1 MPYNE
6 NDIKMPSTT
15 SSKDSA
21 RAVRAVWAVAAF
33 ALMVGAALPSGG
45 QTPISSNNWIG
56 TWTAS
61 PQPKWDGDFP
71 LPALVPFNLWNQTV
85 RQIVGVS
92 LGGTHIRVVLSN
104 AYGSEPLVIGAA
116 HVALAASGTISG
128 GSIAPASDRVI
139 TFGGK
144 TTVTIPP
151 GAPVVSDPVDLT
163 VPALGRL
170 AVSLFL
176 PEPSPTSTF
185 HWDGEQ
191 TGYIVAGNQVTAA
204 GMEGATKI
212 TSRVYLSEILVD
224 APAGARSVVGFGD
237 SITDGAGSTLDTDH
251 RWTDFLAQRLATDNV
266 SVLNAGISGARM
278 LKDRMGTNALARFD
292 RDVLSQP
299 HVKTVIVLM
308 GINDISWPG
317 HIYAPRDPA
326 LTPDEL
332 ITGYRQLIARARS
345 NRVRIVGATLTPFEG
360 ALENTPLK
368 GYYSTAKDQVRQ
380 AVNTWIRTSGE
391 FDAVIDLDALMR
403 DPQHP
408 TRLRPAFDSGDHL
421 HPGDAGYKIMA
432 DALESKLLF
441 GGR

>member
-1 MPYNE
+1 MPYNQ
-6 NDIKMPSTT
+6 NDIGISSTMPRTNR
-15 SSKDSA
+15 A
-21 RAVRAVWAVAAF
+21 RAARALAAF
-33 ALMVGAALPSGG
+33 AIVTSVALPSGG
-45 QTPISSNNWIG
+45 QTPTSSSNWIG

-71 LPALVPFNLWNQTV
+71 LPTLVPFNLWNQTV

-92 LGGTHIRVVLSN
+92 LGGTRIRVVLSN
-104 AYGSEPLVIGAA
+104 AYGSQPLVIGGA
-116 HVALAASGTISG
+116 HVALPASGTSSD
-128 GSIAPASDRVI
+128 GSIIPASDRVL

-151 GAPVVSDPVDLT
+151 GAPVVSDPVDLA

-191 TGYIVAGNQVTAA
+191 TGYIVAGNHVGTADIQA
-204 GMEGATKI
+204 TTKI
-212 TSRVYLSEILVD
+212 TSRIYLSEILVD
-224 APAGARSVVGFGD
+224 APTGARSVVGFGD
-237 SITDGAGSTLDTDH
+237 SITDGAGSTPDMSH
-251 RWTDFLAQRLATDNV
+251 RWTDFLARRLAITDV

-292 RDVLSQP
+292 RDVLTQP

-332 ITGYRQLIARARS
+332 IAGYRQLIARARS

-368 GYYSTAKDQVRQ
+368 GYYSVAKDQVRQ
-380 AVNTWIRTSGE
+380 AVNAWIRTSGE
-391 FDAVIDLDALMR
+391 FDAVVDFDAIMR
-403 DPQHP
+403 DPRRP
-408 TRLRPAFDSGDHL
+408 TRLLPAFDSGDHL

-432 DALESKLLF
+432 DALEPKLLF
-441 GGR
+441 GEH